1 MEDREARQLVT
12 EVESRLERLDH
23 LEEGDRTAAHAAI
36 AGLLDLYGEALR
48 RLLGEGQ
55 RRDDGSWLVRFAR
68 TDELVSHLL
77 LLHGLHPD
85 GEAPLEKLL
94 ASETPAA
101 PAHPAGATSEPE
113 LVHLGSRTGAP
124 VAIGGSPR

>member
-1 MEDREARQLVT
+1 MEDREARLLVN
-12 EVESRLERLDH
+12 EVETSLERLDQ
-23 LEEGDRTAAHAAI
+23 LAGEERAAAHAAI
-36 AGLLDLYGEALR
+36 AHLLDLYGEALR

-94 ASETPAA
+94 ASEAPAA
-101 PAHPAGATSEPE
+101 AHGPLVRTEPE
-113 LVHLGSRTGAP
+113 LVHLGGSR
-124 VAIGGSPR
+124 